1 MKILET
7 FQSHQSVRYI
17 KEATYDTKFSFK
29 HVLLW
34 EIHQTTM
41 ELIKNKA
48 AVEIFLLKRDICA
61 PLTDCINS
69 AILSGVFTDEL
80 KLASVT
86 PLYKKTDSQDK
97 TNY

>member
-48 AVEIFLLKRDICA
+48 A
-61 PLTDCINS
+61 
-69 AILSGVFTDEL
+69 SGNIPTKARYMRSSD
-80 KLASVT
+80 
-86 PLYKKTDSQDK
+86 
-97 TNY
+97 